1 MTQSQELLCVTYPT
15 LPSSLF
21 ALSMEKKC
29 QKNQRP
35 EAESS
40 SRPAPPFPSTMN
52 AAILPVQLHCKG
64 ADLLSLIQ
72 RAGLAFSLVSYG
84 THMYVCVYLLHTHVS
99 VCIFCLRVFAKAA
112 RCPLFPLWLLATR
125 NIPLPSPDATLPRIY
140 WQRENW
146 HSI

>member
-1 MTQSQELLCVTYPT
+1 MCHVPHFTKQSFCAVH
-15 LPSSLF
+15 
-21 ALSMEKKC
+21 EKKC

-84 THMYVCVYLLHTHVS
+84 THMYLCVYLLHTNVR

-125 NIPLPSPDATLPRIY
+125 NIPLPSPRCHPPQNLLAA
-140 WQRENW
+140 
-146 HSI
+146 

>member
-1 MTQSQELLCVTYPT
+1 MCHVPHFTKQSFCAVHG
-15 LPSSLF
+15 
-21 ALSMEKKC
+21 KKC

-52 AAILPVQLHCKG
+52 AAILPVQLHRKG

-84 THMYVCVYLLHTHVS
+84 THMYVCVYLLHTYVRVFIFIAS

-125 NIPLPSPDATLPRIY
+125 NIRLPSPDATLPRIY
-140 WQRENW
+140 WQREN
-146 HSI
+146 